1 MPALASP
8 ADGATLVLA
17 PGALAALAPATRF
30 AFELAATAA
39 AGGGGGATARVELVL
54 NAAPAGGG
62 CAAAPHAG
70 GAALAT
76 RYALE
81 ASAAWAEV
89 RTHGEV
95 APARAWHRCA
105 VEDDGRG
112 GMLVFGGGG
121 KDGAQKGVWSLRGL
135 AVG

>member
-1 MPALASP
+1 MSPPKPAREENP
-8 ADGATLVLA
+8 
-17 PGALAALAPATRF
+17 
-30 AFELAATAA
+30 
-39 AGGGGGATARVELVL
+39 RV
-54 NAAPAGGG
+54 
-62 CAAAPHAG
+62 
-70 GAALAT
+70 
-76 RYALE
+76 R
-81 ASAAWAEV
+81 AWAEV

-112 GMLVFGGGG
+112 GILVFGGGG